1 MNAPLSRDLPEHIRK
16 ALETVTLDDKYS
28 LDYGQ
33 AFMSGVQALVKLPM
47 LQRVRD
53 QRAGKNTAGFIS
65 GYRGSPLGTYDQ
77 SLVKA
82 EKYLKAHHIVFQP
95 GVNEE
100 LAATA
105 LWGTQQLGFAPPGSN
120 KYDGVF
126 GIWYGKGPGVDR
138 CSDVFK
144 HANMAGTT
152 PWGGVIAV
160 AGDDHIS
167 KSSTAAHQSDHI
179 FKACGTPVFFPANV
193 QEILDLGI
201 HAFAMSRFSGVWAG
215 MKTIQEIVES
225 SATAMI
231 DPDRVQI
238 KIPTDFVIP
247 PGGLHIRWPD
257 AALEQEARLF
267 DYKWYAALAYIRA
280 NRLNYNV
287 IEGKNDRFGIIAS
300 GKAFNDTRQALLD
313 LGLDDPTCRR
323 LGIRLHKVGVVW
335 PLEAQLTREF
345 ATGLQEIL
353 VVEEKRQV
361 IEYQLKEELYNWRP
375 DVRPT
380 VLGKFNEV
388 ETGDQYGSG
397 GEWSMPNPT
406 ANTLLRA
413 NADLSPAIIARAI
426 AQRVKKLGV
435 DADIAARID
444 AQLAIL
450 NAKESAM
457 QVLELASGKGPER
470 QPWFCSGC
478 PHNTST
484 KVPDGSRAMAGIG
497 CHFMTIWMDRATVG
511 FTQMGG
517 EGVPWVGQQ
526 PFSHDQHMFA
536 NLGDGT
542 YFHSGLLAVRQSIA
556 AGVNITY
563 KILYNDAVAMTGG
576 QQIGE
581 RPEGHSV
588 VQIAQSMRA
597 EGAIKI
603 VVVTDEPEKY
613 ADVKGLP
620 EGVAIE
626 HRDELDRIQRACREI
641 KGTTVIIYDQT
652 CATEKRRRR
661 KRGTMVDPAK
671 RVVINELVC
680 EGCGDC
686 GVQSNCMSVEPLETE
701 FGRKRQINQSTCN
714 KDISCVKG
722 FCPSFVTV
730 EGGSLKKKAKPPA
743 SGTRDAWPELPTPRI
758 AQAEEVPGGVWGII
772 VAGVGGTGVI
782 TIGQLLGVA
791 AHLEGKGVVT
801 QDAGGLA
808 QKGGAT
814 WSHVLIGV
822 NQDDIRTTRVG
833 MASADLVL
841 GCDPIVVAGKETLL
855 RMRPGRT
862 HVALNSNSAPTAAFV
877 KNADWSNPG
886 EQCVADIATIVGT
899 DGLGA
904 FDADALATRMLGDS
918 IYTNPMMLGF
928 AWQKGW
934 IPLELASLM
943 RAIEL
948 NGVAVANNKLAF
960 EWGRRAANDP
970 AAVYKLLAPSQVI
983 AFAPRNQQTL
993 DAMVN
998 SRVEFLTLYQNAAY
1012 ARDYAAFVAKVRAA
1026 EQALGHGDKLPLS
1039 EAVARYLF
1047 KLMAYKDEYEVARLH
1062 TDAAFLNK
1070 VHAMFEGDFK
1080 LNYHLAPPLLARK
1093 NDKGELQKSSFGPW
1107 VRVGFRVLA
1116 SLKGLRGSA
1125 LDVFGR
1131 TEERRTERALIGEYR
1146 AEIAAML
1153 PALSAGNRDVAA
1165 AFARVPEQIR
1175 GYGHVKARHLV
1186 AARKQ
1191 WALLVAQ
1198 YQQPQSPPQAR
1209 VA

>member
-1 MNAPLSRDLPEHIRK
+1 MNAPLPEHIRK

-28 LDYGQ
+28 LDYGR

-47 LQRVRD
+47 LQRQRD
-53 QRAGKNTAGFIS
+53 ALAGKNTAGFIS
-65 GYRGSPLGTYDQ
+65 GYRGSPLGGYDQ
-77 SLVKA
+77 ALVKA
-82 EKYLKAHHIVFQP
+82 SSYLKAQNIVFQP

-105 LWGTQQLGFAPPGSN
+105 LWGTQQLGFAPPGTN
-120 KYDGVF
+120 RFDGVF

-138 CSDVFK
+138 SSDVFK

-160 AGDDHIS
+160 AGDDHVA

-179 FKACGTPVFFPANV
+179 FKACGLPVFFPANV

-231 DPDRVQI
+231 DPQRVQI
-238 KIPTDFVIP
+238 VMPADFEMP
-247 PGGLHIRWPD
+247 PGGVHIRWPD
-257 AALEQEARLF
+257 HALEQEARLF
-267 DYKWYAALAYIRA
+267 STKWYAALAYIRA
-280 NRLNYNV
+280 NRLNYNA
-287 IEGKNDRFGIIAS
+287 IEGPNDRFGIIAS
-300 GKAFNDTRQALLD
+300 GKAYNDTRQALID
-313 LGLDDPTCRR
+313 LGLDDATCRQ

-335 PLEAQLTREF
+335 PLDAQLTRDF

-361 IEYQLKEELYNWRP
+361 IEYQVKEELYNWRA
-375 DVRPT
+375 DVRPN
-380 VLGKFNEV
+380 VYGKFNEV
-388 ETGDQYGSG
+388 EGDFSG
-397 GEWSMPNPT
+397 GEWSMPNPS

-413 NADLSPAIIARAI
+413 NADLSPALIAHAI
-426 AQRVKKLGV
+426 AQRVKKMGLN
-435 DADIAARID
+435 ADMAARID

-450 NAKESAM
+450 QAKERSM
-457 QVLELASGKGPER
+457 QTLELGGGVKGADR

-484 KVPDGSRAMAGIG
+484 KVPEGSRAMAGIG
-497 CHFMTIWMDRATVG
+497 CHFMATWMDRSTIG

-526 PFSHDQHMFA
+526 PFSTDKHVFA

-576 QQIGE
+576 QQVGE
-581 RPEGHSV
+581 RAEGHSV

-597 EGAIKI
+597 EGAVKI

-613 ADVKGLP
+613 
-620 EGVAIE
+620 EGVTLVDGVAVL
-626 HRDELDRIQRACREI
+626 HRDRLDAVQREFREI
-641 KGTTVIIYDQT
+641 QGTTVIIYDQT

-661 KRGTMVDPAK
+661 KRGSMVDPAK

-714 KDISCVKG
+714 KDMSCLKG
-722 FCPSFVTV
+722 FCPSFITV
-730 EGGSLKKKAKPPA
+730 EGGQLKKKAKDKAVSPFEMGPM
-743 SGTRDAWPELPTPRI
+743 PEPTPI
-758 AQAEEVPGGVWGII
+758 ALDGAIGQVWGII

-782 TIGQLLGVA
+782 TIGQLLGMA
-791 AHLEGKGVVT
+791 AHIEGKGIVT
-801 QDAGGLA
+801 QDAAGLA

-814 WSHVLIGV
+814 WSHVLIGER
-822 NQDDIRTTRVG
+822 QQDIRTTRVS
-833 MASADLVL
+833 MAAADLII
-841 GCDPIVVAGKETLL
+841 GCDPLVAAGKETML
-855 RMRPGRT
+855 RMREGRT
-862 HVALNSNSAPTAAFV
+862 HVALNSHSTPTAAFV
-877 KNADWSNPG
+877 KDGGWQNPSDACAAEIARAVGVDGVGAFNAD
-886 EQCVADIATIVGT
+886 AAATK
-899 DGLGA
+899 L
-904 FDADALATRMLGDS
+904 MGDS
-918 IYTNPMMLGF
+918 IYTNPMMLGY

-934 IPLELASLM
+934 IPLGRASLI

-948 NGVAVANNKLAF
+948 NAVQVDNNKAAF
-960 EWGRRAANDP
+960 EWGRRAAHDWP
-970 AAVYKLLAPSQVI
+970 SVEKLLSPAQVLQ
-983 AFAPRNQQTL
+983 FTKRETL
-993 DAMVN
+993 DTIVAR
-998 SRVEFLTLYQNAAY
+998 RVEFLTAYQNS
-1012 ARDYAAFVAKVRAA
+1012 DYASQYQTYVHKVRDA
-1026 EQALGHGDKLPLS
+1026 ESTLGKTLLAES
-1039 EAVARYLF
+1039 VARYLF

-1062 TDAAFLNK
+1062 TDTAFLDK
-1070 VHAMFEGDFK
+1070 VNAMFEGDFT
-1080 LNYHLAPPLLARK
+1080 LNYHLAPPLLAKR
-1093 NDKGELQKSSFGPW
+1093 NDKGELQKKKYGPAMLT
-1107 VRVGFRVLA
+1107 GFRYLA
-1116 SLKGLRGSA
+1116 KLKGLRGTA

-1131 TEERRTERALIGEYR
+1131 SAERQSERALIGEYR
-1146 AEIAAML
+1146 ASLDELLARLSADNHALAVEIA
-1153 PALSAGNRDVAA
+1153 RI
-1165 AFARVPEQIR
+1165 PEKIK
-1175 GYGHVKARHLV
+1175 GYGHVKERNLV
-1186 AARKQ
+1186 AARGQ
-1191 WALLVAQ
+1191 WQELMQQWRAPVAVA
-1198 YQQPQSPPQAR
+1198 PAAR
-1209 VA
+1209 RAVGGWAVGG

>member
-1 MNAPLSRDLPEHIRK
+1 MNAPLPDHIRK

-28 LDYGQ
+28 LDYGR

-47 LQRVRD
+47 LQRLRD
-53 QRAGKNTAGFIS
+53 SLAGKNTAGFIS
-65 GYRGSPLGTYDQ
+65 GYRGSPLGGYDQ
-77 SLVKA
+77 ALVKA
-82 EKYLKAHHIVFQP
+82 SKYLKAQNIVFQP

-105 LWGTQQLGFAPPGSN
+105 LWGTQQLGFAPPGTN
-120 KYDGVF
+120 RFDGVF

-138 CSDVFK
+138 SADVFK

-160 AGDDHIS
+160 AGDDHVS

-179 FKACGTPVFFPANV
+179 FKACGFPVFFPANV

-201 HAFAMSRFSGVWAG
+201 HAFAMSRYAGVWAG

-231 DPDRVQI
+231 DPERVQI
-238 KIPTDFVIP
+238 VMPTDFEMP
-247 PGGLHIRWPD
+247 PAGVHIRWPD
-257 AALEQEARLF
+257 HALVQEERLF
-267 DYKWYAALAYIRA
+267 NTKWYAALAYIRA
-280 NRLNYNV
+280 NRLNYNA
-287 IEGKNDRFGIIAS
+287 IEGPNDRFGLIAS
-300 GKAFNDTRQALLD
+300 GKAYNDTRQALID
-313 LGLDDPTCRR
+313 LGLDDASCRQI
-323 LGIRLHKVGVVW
+323 GIRLHKVGVVW

-361 IEYQLKEELYNWRP
+361 IEYQLKEELYNWRA
-375 DVRPT
+375 DVRPNIF
-380 VLGKFNEV
+380 GKFDEV
-388 ETGDQYGSG
+388 EGDFSG
-397 GEWSMPNPT
+397 GEWSIPNPS
-406 ANTLLRA
+406 ANTLLRST
-413 NADLSPAIIARAI
+413 ADLSPAMIARAI
-426 AQRVKKLGV
+426 ARRLKRMGL
-435 DADIAARID
+435 DADMSARID

-450 NAKESAM
+450 QAKETAM
-457 QVLELASGKGPER
+457 EVLELAGGVKGAER
-470 QPWFCSGC
+470 MPWFCSGC

-484 KVPDGSRAMAGIG
+484 KVPEGSRAMAGIG
-497 CHFMTIWMDRATVG
+497 CHFMATWMDRNTIG

-517 EGVPWVGQQ
+517 EGVPWVGQE
-526 PFSHDQHMFA
+526 PFSTEKHVFA

-576 QQIGE
+576 QQVGE

-597 EGAIKI
+597 EGAAKI

-613 ADVKGLP
+613 
-620 EGVAIE
+620 EGVKLVDGVAVL
-626 HRDELDRIQRACREI
+626 HRDTLDAVQREFREI

-661 KRGTMVDPAK
+661 KRGTLVDPAK

-714 KDISCVKG
+714 KDMSCLKG
-722 FCPSFVTV
+722 FCPSFITV
-730 EGGSLKKKAKPPA
+730 EGGQLKKKGKDKAVSPF
-743 SGTRDAWPELPTPRI
+743 ELGALPDPVLPSI
-758 AQAEEVPGGVWGII
+758 NAAAGQVWGII

-782 TIGQLLGVA
+782 TIGQLLGMA
-791 AHLEGKGVVT
+791 AHIEGKGIVT
-801 QDAGGLA
+801 QDAAGLA

-814 WSHVLIGV
+814 WSHVLIGEK
-822 NQDDIRTTRVG
+822 QQDIRTTRVS
-833 MASADLVL
+833 MAAADLII
-841 GCDPIVVAGKETLL
+841 GCDPIVAAGKETML
-855 RMRPGRT
+855 RMREGRT
-862 HVALNSNSAPTAAFV
+862 HVALNSHSTPTAAFV
-877 KNADWSNPG
+877 RDGNWQNPAEACVAEIAKAVGVDGVGAFNAD
-886 EQCVADIATIVGT
+886 AAATK
-899 DGLGA
+899 L
-904 FDADALATRMLGDS
+904 LGDS

-934 IPLELASLM
+934 IPLEHDALM

-948 NGVAVANNKLAF
+948 NAVAVDNNKIAF
-960 EWGRRAANDP
+960 AWGRRAAHDWASVEKLMTP
-970 AAVYKLLAPSQVI
+970 AQVLQ
-983 AFAPRNQQTL
+983 FKKRETL
-993 DAMVN
+993 DDLVKRRTA
-998 SRVEFLTLYQNAAY
+998 FLTDYQNAAY
-1012 ARDYAAFVAKVRAA
+1012 AATYQAFVHQVRDA
-1026 EQALGHGDKLPLS
+1026 ETPLGKTLLAES
-1039 EAVARYLF
+1039 VARYLF

-1062 TDAAFLNK
+1062 SDTAFLDK
-1070 VHAMFEGDFK
+1070 VSNMFEGDFK
-1080 LNYHLAPPLLARK
+1080 LNYHLAPPLLAKR
-1093 NDKGELQKSSFGPW
+1093 NDKGQLQKQQYGPSMLT
-1107 VRVGFRVLA
+1107 GFRLLA
-1116 SLKGLRGSA
+1116 KLKGLRGTA

-1131 TEERRTERALIGEYR
+1131 SEERRTERLLIGEYR
-1146 AEIAAML
+1146 ASIDEVLKGLSLETHALAVEIARL
-1153 PALSAGNRDVAA
+1153 
-1165 AFARVPEQIR
+1165 PEQIK
-1175 GYGHVKARHLV
+1175 GYGHVKDRNLV
-1186 AARKQ
+1186 AARQQ
-1191 WALLVAQ
+1191 WKDMM
-1198 YQQPQSPPQAR
+1198 QQWRSPPAAAKASDAAA